1 MYKKLGEYV
10 AAICGTVRIDSRDRS
25 SIDRE
30 LRSHLEDHKSELR
43 RRGLDEDEARREAI
57 EAFGDPHA
65 IARDLYIVHSQGTWR
80 DAFLTS
86 LPHLLVA
93 MLLTAYFAHSPEC
106 AIALVVVAATGIL
119 QAVSKRAPAW
129 SFSWLGYCLIP
140 IVLAGIMLLDATR
153 WWTLLGTAYIPCAVL
168 VVVYVIKETA
178 SRDLLYVTLMLAP
191 WAIIT
196 AWTLATNSLLDVQD
210 GSLNSAQ
217 FHHHARELVASFVVL
232 AISSFVFARI
242 RPRWGKVLALVLPLA
257 AVNGYVALRFWSQAS
272 LWGLVASVAAVL
284 LVSVPTLWE
293 FRE

>member
-30 LRSHLEDHKSELR
+30 LRSHLEDHESELR

-106 AIALVVVAATGIL
+106 AIALVVIAATGIL

-153 WWTLLGTAYIPCAVL
+153 W
-168 VVVYVIKETA
+168 
-178 SRDLLYVTLMLAP
+178 
-191 WAIIT
+191 
-196 AWTLATNSLLDVQD
+196 
-210 GSLNSAQ
+210 
-217 FHHHARELVASFVVL
+217 
-232 AISSFVFARI
+232 
-242 RPRWGKVLALVLPLA
+242 
-257 AVNGYVALRFWSQAS
+257 
-272 LWGLVASVAAVL
+272 
-284 LVSVPTLWE
+284 
-293 FRE
+293 